1 MAVEEDEGSHTEFN
15 PRVFHPSSVGYHP
28 WLMLVNKLGLSDKSD
43 LRGTFK
49 TGELIH
55 EYVQDALIEQDEVDV
70 GAIEQEVQFTEDG
83 LTFTGHADIVARSPI
98 SKTGQE
104 VVVYDIK
111 SRANWYH
118 FDPPCDRHLDQLHT
132 YMRGL
137 DAQYGQVIYISKKD
151 LEVRTWPEGA
161 PFTFDESR
169 WSDIKQRCR
178 QVRDAIID
186 HGIPRDESEIPF
198 DPPQEDHEQHYFY
211 DSSKLDFTKVR
222 GDAQE
227 TGVTMAMRRK
237 PRVWT
242 TDGFRN

>member
-1 MAVEEDEGSHTEFN
+1 MAAEEDEGSHTEYD
-15 PRVFHPSSVGYHP
+15 PRVFHPSNVGYHP
-28 WLMLVNKLGLSDKSD
+28 WIMLVNKLGLSDKSD

-55 EYVQDALIEQDEVDV
+55 EYTQDALARKFDHIGYEEIETPVEFDES
-70 GAIEQEVQFTEDG
+70 G
-83 LTFTGHADIVARSPI
+83 LTFTGHADVYDPETDI
-98 SKTGQE
+98 
-104 VVVYDIK
+104 VYDIK
-111 SRANWYH
+111 SRGSWYH
-118 FDPPCDRHLDQLHT
+118 FDPPVDRHLDQLHT

-151 LEVRTWPEGA
+151 LEVRAWPEGA

-178 QVRDAIID
+178 RVRDAIID

-198 DPPQEDHEQHYFY
+198 EKPNGDHSQSYFA
-211 DSSKLDFTKVR
+211 DSSELDFNHLR
-222 GDAQE
+222 SEGNAQE
-227 TGVTMAMRRK
+227 TGVTTAMRRK